1 MFQTLPTAPA
11 SENKVS
17 VITRCMAKTVDVAVV
32 FFVNVILP
40 YPVGVLLG
48 LVYMLVH
55 DGLFQGHSLGKS
67 LFSIRAAQVKG
78 NLICTVRES
87 AIRNAPLGVATFF
100 GIIPF
105 WGWILLVLLGLPL
118 IALEVYL
125 MLSSPT
131 GARLGDVMADTH
143 VISSDKTPFR
153 FNLNNLN
160 IIVHQKVQQFRQ
172 TRPSGPNQNKKK

>member
-1 MFQTLPTAPA
+1 MFLSMQTLPTNPS
-11 SENKVS
+11 SETKVS
-17 VITRCMAKTVDVAVV
+17 VITRCMAKSVDLAVV

-55 DGLFQGHSLGKS
+55 DGLFQGHSFGKS
-67 LFSIRAAQVKG
+67 LFSIRAAMVKN
-78 NLICTVRES
+78 NLLCTVRES

-118 IALEVYL
+118 IALEIYL

-143 VISSDKTPFR
+143 VVPSDKTPFR

-160 IIVHQKVQQFRQ
+160 ATVHEKVSQFLQ
-172 TRPSGPNQNKKK
+172 SRPNKKK